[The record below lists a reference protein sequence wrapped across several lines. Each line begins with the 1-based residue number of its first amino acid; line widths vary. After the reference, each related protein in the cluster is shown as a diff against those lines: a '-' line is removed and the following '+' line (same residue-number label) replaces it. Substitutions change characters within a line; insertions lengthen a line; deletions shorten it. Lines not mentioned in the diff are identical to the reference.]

1 MAEKVVLIEVI
12 DTKND
17 AFKLLKWETC
27 GDTLEQRLNTRSACV
42 LCRTSAVNK
51 FTEGE
56 VIEGYD
62 VVVHNSETPFYE
74 GQEPF
79 EKTGMYYKNEL
90 VKL

>member
-1 MAEKVVLIEVI
+1 MAEKVVLVDVI

-27 GDTLEQRLNTRSACV
+27 GDTLEQRLNVRSACV
-42 LCRTSAVNK
+42 LCRKSAVDK
-51 FTEGE
+51 FTIGE

-62 VVVHNSETPFYE
+62 VVVHSSDTEFYD

-79 EKTGMYYKNEL
+79 DKTGLYYKNEL